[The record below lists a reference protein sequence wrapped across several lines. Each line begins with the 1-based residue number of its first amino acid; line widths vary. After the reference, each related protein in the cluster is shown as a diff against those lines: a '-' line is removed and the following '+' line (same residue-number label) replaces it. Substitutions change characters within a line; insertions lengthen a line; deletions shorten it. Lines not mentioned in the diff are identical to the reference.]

1 MRTHA
6 VEQAD
11 ASRVVE
17 HPCHHCVVTQVAC
30 LSTSVSPSEQSVIEP
45 SAALS
50 SFVEDAK
57 NKAPV
62 ASGHHNDNYVYKLTE
77 IPARILGQDPGTTV
91 LVRVRR
97 RDALPVVIR
106 TWQDEGA
113 VLKAVRPHLPHAPT
127 CLVRTERFSIHSYVK
142 GVPLSTV
149 CGNGKPVDSRLV
161 RALTGLLAQMTR
173 VRRSELPA
181 LPSRW
186 AAHGSDSQVFLK
198 TLAGEAD
205 RQVRM
210 PNSRAFGGLFES
222 LGVPEDALTRFAERV
237 PAMARRPYS
246 LLHTD
251 LHRENLILPYASEDG
266 GLVSVDWELASFGDP
281 LQDLATHLVRMKYP
295 AHQWDEV
302 IGAWE
307 SAMRG
312 ARPTAVTG
320 FDTDLCHYL
329 DFERA
334 QSLYPDVMR
343 AARRLDKSFTQRD
356 LDQATREVERALHA
370 AERPLR
376 LRALPGRSEIE
387 RALFRWHAARHGGEV
402 SGRDWLAK
410 AFDWRLDT
418 EKVPLTPEFGAEQ
431 VKAVLLAEG
440 AAGAGQVFKG
450 ASHLNTVVEVPGV
463 GFPVVVRRQL
473 PYVRR
478 LEHRPLYEH
487 AVLGAIHA
495 SRVPVRAP
503 RVLAVGESYG
513 EDPFAIHT
521 YAGPEPERVPR
532 HPVDGLRPYEADTL
546 VDQLCAL
553 TEVDWT
559 SLDPKAEQRDFYE
572 KLIEFLVDMVAY
584 LPSETAQ
591 LAREV
596 GLPDSVRLEG
606 LLRRHRVTRR
616 RPSLLHGDLNP
627 WNLVRRRDSI
637 ELTLIDWELALVGDP
652 LYDLVRHMHL
662 TPTKQAIRERMFQRW
677 EKQLGAERVVG
688 WETDWRVYRWLEIV
702 RSAYID
708 LDRLVSREALEAP
721 NVRRAVDSYGQ
732 TLKAALEVLGLP
744 VPRAANPYLGLA
756 LTG

>member
-1 MRTHA
+1 M
-6 VEQAD
+6 
-11 ASRVVE
+11 
-17 HPCHHCVVTQVAC
+17 
-30 LSTSVSPSEQSVIEP
+30 IEP

-50 SFVEDAK
+50 SFVEDAR

-62 ASGHHNDNYVYKLTE
+62 ASGHHNDNYVCKLPE
-77 IPARILGQDPGTTV
+77 SLARRLGQEPGTTV

-97 RDALPVVIR
+97 RSALPVVIR

-113 VLKAVRPHLPHAPT
+113 ILKAVLPHLPHVPT
-127 CLVRTERFSIHSYVK
+127 CLLRAEDFSVHSYVN

-149 CGNGKPVDSRLV
+149 CGNGKLVDSRLV
-161 RALTGLLAQMTR
+161 SALTGLLTQMTR
-173 VRRSELPA
+173 VRRTA
-181 LPSRW
+181 LPPLPSGW
-186 AAHGSDSQVFLK
+186 PTHGSDSQAFLK
-198 TLAGEAD
+198 TLAREAD

-210 PNSRAFGGLFES
+210 PNWREFGGLFSS

-251 LHRENLILPYASEDG
+251 LHRDNLILPYASQDG
-266 GLVSVDWELASFGDP
+266 GLVSVDWELATFGDP
-281 LQDLATHLVRMKYP
+281 LQDLATHLVRMRYP
-295 AHQWDEV
+295 AQQWDEV
-302 IGAWE
+302 IGSWE

-312 ARPTAVTG
+312 ARPAAVTG
-320 FDTDLCHYL
+320 FDTDLRHYL

-343 AARRLDKSFTQRD
+343 AARWLEASFTQRD
-356 LDQATREVERALHA
+356 LDRATREVERALQT

-376 LRALPGRSEIE
+376 LRGLPGREEIE
-387 RALFRWHAARHGGEV
+387 RALFRWHAARHGGDV
-402 SGRDWLAK
+402 NGRDWLGK

-418 EKVPLTPEFGAEQ
+418 ERVPLTPEFGTDQ

-440 AAGAGQVFKG
+440 AAGADQVFKG
-450 ASHLNTVVEVPGV
+450 ASHLNTVVEVAGV

-473 PYVRR
+473 PDVRR
-478 LEHRPLYEH
+478 RERRPLYEH
-487 AVLGAIHA
+487 AVLRAIHE

-503 RVLAVGESYG
+503 RTLALGESYRD
-513 EDPFAIHT
+513 DPFAIHT
-521 YAGPEPERVPR
+521 YAGPDPERVPR
-532 HPVDGLRPYEADTL
+532 HPVDGLRPYEADAL

-553 TEVDWT
+553 TEVDWR
-559 SLDPKAEQRDFYE
+559 SLDPGAEDRDFYGQLTE
-572 KLIEFLVDMVAY
+572 SLVGLVWE
-584 LPSETAQ
+584 LPEETTQ

-596 GLPDSVRLEG
+596 GLPDGHRLEE
-606 LLRRHRVTRR
+606 LLLRHRVTRR
-616 RPSLLHGDLNP
+616 APSLLHGDLNP
-627 WNLVRRRDSI
+627 WNLVRRQDSAEFTI
-637 ELTLIDWELALVGDP
+637 IDWELALVGDP

-662 TPTKQAIRERMFQRW
+662 TPTKQAIRERMFGRW
-677 EKQLGAERVVG
+677 EKRLGGERVVG
-688 WETDWRVYRWLEIV
+688 WESDWLVYRWLEIV

-721 NVRRAVDSYGQ
+721 NVRRAVDSYGE

-756 LTG
+756 LAG

>member
-1 MRTHA
+1 M
-6 VEQAD
+6 
-11 ASRVVE
+11 
-17 HPCHHCVVTQVAC
+17 
-30 LSTSVSPSEQSVIEP
+30 IEP

-50 SFVEDAK
+50 SFVEDAR

-62 ASGHHNDNYVYKLTE
+62 ASGHHNDNYVYELPEFLAGT
-77 IPARILGQDPGTTV
+77 LGQEPGTTV

-106 TWQDEGA
+106 TWQNEGA
-113 VLKAVRPHLPHAPT
+113 VLEAVGPYLPHAPT
-127 CLVRTERFSIHSYVK
+127 CLVRAERFSIHSYVK

-149 CGNGKPVDSRLV
+149 CGNGKPVDSRMV
-161 RALTGLLAQMTR
+161 TALTGLLAQMTR
-173 VRRSELPA
+173 VRRPVLPP
-181 LPSRW
+181 LPNRW
-186 AAHGSDSQVFLK
+186 PVHGSDSQVFLK
-198 TLAGEAD
+198 TLALEAD
-205 RQVRM
+205 RQVRT
-210 PNSRAFGGLFES
+210 PNWPAFGGLFGS
-222 LGVPEDALTRFAERV
+222 LGIPENALTRFAERV

-302 IGAWE
+302 IGSWE

-312 ARPTAVTG
+312 VRPAAVTG
-320 FDTDLCHYL
+320 FDADLRHYL

-343 AARRLDKSFTQRD
+343 AARWLEKSFTQRD
-356 LDQATREVERALHA
+356 LDRATKEVERALQA

-376 LRALPGRSEIE
+376 LRALPGRAEIE
-387 RALFRWHAARHGGEV
+387 RALFRWHAARHGGDV
-402 SGRDWLAK
+402 NGRDWLAK

-418 EKVPLTPEFGAEQ
+418 ERVPLTPEFGTEQ

-440 AAGAGQVFKG
+440 AAGADQVFKG

-463 GFPVVVRRQL
+463 GFPVVVRREL
-473 PYVRR
+473 PDVRR
-478 LEHRPLYEH
+478 RERRPLYEH
-487 AVLGAIHA
+487 AVLRAIHA

-503 RVLAVGESYG
+503 RTLALGESYRD
-513 EDPFAIHT
+513 DPFAIHT

-532 HPVDGLRPYEADTL
+532 HPVDGLRPCEADAL

-553 TEVDWT
+553 TEVDW
-559 SLDPKAEQRDFYE
+559 SLLDPDAEDRDFYGQ
-572 KLIEFLVDMVAY
+572 LIEFLVDLVAE
-584 LPSETAQ
+584 LPEGSAQ
-591 LAREV
+591 LAKEA
-596 GLPDSVRLEG
+596 GLPDAARLEG
-606 LLRRHRVTRR
+606 LLRRHEITHR

-627 WNLVRRRDSI
+627 WNLVRGEDSA
-637 ELTLIDWELALVGDP
+637 EFTLIDWELALVGDP

-662 TPTKQAIRERMFQRW
+662 TPTKQAIRERMFRRW
-677 EKQLGAERVVG
+677 EKRLGAERVVG
-688 WETDWRVYRWLEIV
+688 WENDWRVYRWLEVV

-732 TLKAALEVLGLP
+732 TLKSALDVLGLP